1 MQPYSTAIAAPIVT
15 HRPPTLEWMLRRSE
29 PRHDIARDRLLLEPC
44 AGAALETISALDEPQ
59 RRQLVVVT
67 SNPCP
72 EYALDLW
79 DWQPGA
85 LLFGRHTDLDI
96 VRALER
102 VSSGKPRLQPVG
114 LHSVL
119 LPSERLILR
128 YLPGGI
134 GDKLIAR
141 RLELSHRTV
150 RNRLVSIFEKLNLEN
165 RTQVAMYYTGQWQ
178 WLDGYRTNRRTLASQ
193 PCAAD

>member
-1 MQPYSTAIAAPIVT
+1 MQPYSTSASAPIVT
-15 HRPPTLEWMLRRSE
+15 HRSPPLAWMLRRSE
-29 PRHDIARDRLLLEPC
+29 PRHDIPRDRLLIEPC
-44 AGAALETISALDEPQ
+44 AGAALETISALDEAQ
-59 RRQLVVVT
+59 RRKLVVVT
-67 SNPCP
+67 SNSCP

-85 LLFGRHTDLDI
+85 LLFGHHTDLDI

-102 VSSGKPRLQPVG
+102 VSSGKPRLQPDG

-134 GDKLIAR
+134 GDKIIAR
-141 RLELSHRTV
+141 RLGLSHRTV

-178 WLDGYRTNRRTLASQ
+178 WLEGYRDGQRGLESQ
-193 PCAAD
+193 RCAAD